1 MRTLQCHAGPILVR
15 IGVGVALTLSVALTQ
30 VLTLSLTLALVPVPG
45 EQVWG
50 TREGESIIHNLKIH
64 AGRQRGWQMRQPA
77 AQSNLR
83 SSA

>member
-30 VLTLSLTLALVPVPG
+30 VLTLSLAQVPVPG

-50 TREGESIIHNLKIH
+50 VGVCEGEREG
-64 AGRQRGWQMRQPA
+64 GRVRCVRANQ
-77 AQSNLR
+77 LFIT
-83 SSA
+83 